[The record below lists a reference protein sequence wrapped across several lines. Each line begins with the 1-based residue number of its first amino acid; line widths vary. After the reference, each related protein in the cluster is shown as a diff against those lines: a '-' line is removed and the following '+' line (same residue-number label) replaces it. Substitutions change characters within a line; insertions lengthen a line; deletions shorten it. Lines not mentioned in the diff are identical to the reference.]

1 MAPGAAK
8 SPARVVAGFMVF
20 ACPFDRRLELER
32 VLGEAGVQLRPF
44 SFTTQGVHAW
54 SVEVEQKA

>member
-1 MAPGAAK
+1 
-8 SPARVVAGFMVF
+8 MVF

-54 SVEVEQKA
+54 NVEVEQKT